1 MKITIAKD
9 AGYCFGVR
17 DAVNMAYDSAE
28 KHGDVYMLGSIV
40 HNEKVVND
48 LKNAGAKIVKSLD
61 DVPKESPI
69 LFRAHGTV
77 PKLWDEAKEMKM
89 NIIDATCPLVYE
101 IHQEVKKLAK
111 DGRRIIVVGDHGHDE
126 VIAIANQVEN
136 AIVISSPKEALKL
149 KKMKKAGV
157 VSQSTQAIENVQ
169 EKKDTF
175 FEFMLPIIRRVN
187 EAIRKERQLVN
198 HFSRTV
204 ESGRDL
210 SERDARQLA
219 ELMIK
224 YRLIGDPIQTQK
236 ILRNYCG
243 ESTPSR
249 RRLCSPSLP
258 MNRPGALQDSP
269 GKATTTSGSG
279 AGPGTAACCR
289 QTGRRVQAT
298 RSRLS
303 IRLRQ
308 GWPTTC

>member
-48 LKNAGAKIVKSLD
+48 LKNAGAKIVKSLE
-61 DVPKESPI
+61 DVPSESPI

-77 PKLWDEAKEMKM
+77 PELWDEAKEKKM

-111 DGRRIIVVGDHGHDE
+111 DGRRIIVIGDHGHDE

-169 EKKDTF
+169 DIINILMTKVFDLHFVNTICFPTKRNHEQIKD
-175 FEFMLPIIRRVN
+175 MAKINDIMIIIGSFTSANSNRLTQLSL
-187 EAIRKERQLVN
+187 AINPQSFQVTDSK
-198 HFSRTV
+198 
-204 ESGRDL
+204 DL
-210 SERDARQLA
+210 KPKWFKNKDN
-219 ELMIK
+219 
-224 YRLIGDPIQTQK
+224 IGISA
-236 ILRNYCG
+236 G
-243 ESTPSR
+243 ASTPDY
-249 RRLCSPSLP
+249 LIKDVKEVIEYIYKEKLWDKEP
-258 MNRPGALQDSP
+258 MKLKLA
-269 GKATTTSGSG
+269 
-279 AGPGTAACCR
+279 
-289 QTGRRVQAT
+289 
-298 RSRLS
+298 
-303 IRLRQ
+303 
-308 GWPTTC
+308 